1 MRRHHIPAAIPLLVL
16 VVLPA
21 GLVAGCGGG
30 STATGP
36 ATAASAAG
44 TTARHT
50 TAATTPK
57 ASHTTATQPP
67 RTTKTTA
74 KPSPHAFA
82 SAVITPAA
90 SSQLATR
97 GALVLPV
104 AVGGPGTVTAFGQAE
119 IPRVGIVHV
128 ADARPVVAARAGVV
142 DLKLT
147 LTPVARAQLAAGRSI
162 VTYVAVSFSKGSVI
176 QRTQIVLRP

>member
-1 MRRHHIPAAIPLLVL
+1 MRRHHIPAAIPLLAL
-16 VVLPA
+16 VALPA
-21 GLVAGCGGG
+21 GLLAGCGGG

-36 ATAASAAG
+36 ATSASAAG
-44 TTARHT
+44 TTAQHAT
-50 TAATTPK
+50 ATTTSK
-57 ASHTTATQPP
+57 AP
-67 RTTKTTA
+67 RTTTTQPRTTRTTA
-74 KPSPHAFA
+74 KPAPHAFA

-104 AVGGPGTVTAFGQAE
+104 AVGGPGKVSAFGQAE

-128 ADARPVVAARAGVV
+128 ADARPVMAARAGIVN
-142 DLKLT
+142 LKLT

-162 VTYVAVSFSKGSVI
+162 VAYVAVSFSKGQVI
-176 QRTQIVLRP
+176 QRTRIVLRP